1 MDGSAILVPQ
11 APTILRLT
19 DYGVDKLN
27 RMWAERPLEVP
38 GFGIID
44 KLTDGV
50 MQMAGFSTY
59 LARAVLNDLFR
70 GVPYSPPGTMYIGLN
85 ASDPTDAGTATEL
98 AIGTGSY
105 ARAGVSSTTGN
116 WTAPA
121 TVSATEQIT
130 NATNVTFPT
139 PTADWNTGNAQIA
152 AHAVIALNQDTDGVA
167 SLFRRQLP
175 RRGPDPA
182 LETVAHHPG
191 AAANRAFLWHAARGR
206 AQGRRHVLRFHV
218 EAVDVV
224 ESSVVGF
231 GHDRQPPRLH

>member
-139 PTADWNTGNAQIA
+139 PTADWNTGNPVTWATGWDA
-152 AHAVIALNQDTDGVA
+152 STAGNMLLSGALGTPRTVLVTDNAPVFG
-167 SLFRRQLP
+167 
-175 RRGPDPA
+175 
-182 LETVAHHPG
+182 PG
-191 AAANRAFLWHAARGR
+191 AL
-206 AQGRRHVLRFHV
+206 VL
-218 EAVDVV
+218 
-224 ESSVVGF
+224 S
-231 GHDRQPPRLH
+231 LT